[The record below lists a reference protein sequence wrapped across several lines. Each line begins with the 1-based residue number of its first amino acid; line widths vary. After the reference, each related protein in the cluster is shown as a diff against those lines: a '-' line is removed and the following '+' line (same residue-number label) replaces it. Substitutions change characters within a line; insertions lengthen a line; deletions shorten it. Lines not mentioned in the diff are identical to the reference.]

1 MNNKIIDRYDF
12 NPALASDSA
21 HSRVSRYVVR
31 QIADSIANAAMHH
44 SVKQGSNGALI
55 PTRLEHIRESLPPII
70 YKSITPDVGE
80 DKDDVDGYV
89 TQLPKWYPTSGTGA
103 GHREINMGDPTIVI
117 KPAPLWNNPTY
128 RANLLTGKIDMI
140 KAPIEG
146 GKNILA
152 ISPSKMGRRLRAIST
167 AMTNRYYAA
176 TNALSGARET
186 HKELEA
192 ADDMVRTVMKD
203 LKPELSDD
211 LSVKL
216 ETRLPSYL
224 LWGGGGSILG
234 RLIAGKNN
242 RLLGY
247 GLGGL
252 TGLVANYLRRKSYYG
267 DLVGW

>member
-1 MNNKIIDRYDF
+1 MSNKIIDRYDF

-21 HSRVSRYVVR
+21 HSRVDRDIVIA
-31 QIADSIANAAMHH
+31 IADSVANAITHH
-44 SVKQGSNGALI
+44 SVKRGGNGALI
-55 PTRLEHIRESLPPII
+55 PARIEDISESMPPVIS
-70 YKSITPDVGE
+70 KSLVPDSGE
-80 DKDDVDGYV
+80 AKHDVVGYV
-89 TQLPKWYPTSGTGA
+89 TALPKWYPTSGTGA
-103 GHREINMGDPTIVI
+103 GHREVNMGDPTITI

-128 RANLLTGKIDMI
+128 KANLLTGRVDMI

-152 ISPSKMGRRLRAIST
+152 IPTSKMGRRLRNIST
-167 AMTNRYYAA
+167 AMTDRYHAA
-176 TNALSGARET
+176 MNALSGARET

-192 ADDMVRTVMKD
+192 ADNMVRTVMKD
-203 LKPELSDD
+203 LKPELSND

-216 ETRLPSYL
+216 KTRLPSYL

-247 GLGGL
+247 GLGGI
-252 TGLVANYLRRKSYYG
+252 TGVLANYLRRKSYYG